1 VKALARTLPRPEPI
15 GGLFSW
21 WLTELQELLPPR
33 WRERGPRRSALELRL
48 ERPFVRV
55 QARRGQRLEPLGSF
69 LLPAETTGA
78 LHAEAGVVIEPP
90 LRRALERHKASTV
103 LVLGEQDALT
113 CIDVLPA
120 SAENELA
127 RIMAHKLDLLTPW
140 PADQV
145 HAAQRVAARRPDG
158 MLEVLVAAAPRATV
172 DEVQRRL
179 ALAGVSVTGVDVAL
193 DQATSA
199 GVDLLRAE
207 TPPRRGSRLAR
218 GLLALLVGALLAGGG
233 WAGWQIWQRHR
244 LIAGQ
249 TELLQNMERRLADLP
264 ELRARIDAMQ
274 EEASFL
280 VNDRRSRPS
289 PLIVLEVLSRL
300 LPDTVWLTDIQLE
313 NRELVITGMAEDA
326 SALIPLVEGAPE
338 FERARFQLP
347 STRVRVRTPDDGE
360 REVERF
366 ALSALV
372 DPGVEPDL

>member
-1 VKALARTLPRPEPI
+1 
-15 GGLFSW
+15 
-21 WLTELQELLPPR
+21 
-33 WRERGPRRSALELRL
+33 
-48 ERPFVRV
+48 
-55 QARRGQRLEPLGSF
+55 
-69 LLPAETTGA
+69 
-78 LHAEAGVVIEPP
+78 
-90 LRRALERHKASTV
+90 
-103 LVLGEQDALT
+103 
-113 CIDVLPA
+113 
-120 SAENELA
+120 
-127 RIMAHKLDLLTPW
+127 
-140 PADQV
+140 
-145 HAAQRVAARRPDG
+145 
-158 MLEVLVAAAPRATV
+158 
-172 DEVQRRL
+172 
-179 ALAGVSVTGVDVAL
+179 
-193 DQATSA
+193 
-199 GVDLLRAE
+199 
-207 TPPRRGSRLAR
+207 
-218 GLLALLVGALLAGGG
+218 
-233 WAGWQIWQRHR
+233 
-244 LIAGQ
+244 
-249 TELLQNMERRLADLP
+249 MERRLADLP